1 MLCVPRPS
9 TSTWAPHC
17 ACCGRSAGRRCSACA
32 QQRSPQPGSLRQPS
46 WGIKTKAPLGHPA
59 FARCSSPAAANSS
72 SSSRCRCV
80 RLRGVATLQRSL
92 QRLRSPRHTAHTLC
106 EPANLCEL
114 WPHAK
119 AGSPARWHCQ
129 RMLISRCS
137 AWQRAAQAQPR
148 GAVGAFAL
156 SCRTGRH
163 RVCLT
168 LRIKCGAV
176 PPHLMT
182 TNWSPRWQPPR
193 RGKPRTSRFGSE

>member
-92 QRLRSPRHTAHTLC
+92 QRLRSPRHTAHTLS
-106 EPANLCEL
+106 EPATPLQTPAARHSRFTCSL
-114 WPHAK
+114 ALSAHAHQQVQRMA
-119 AGSPARWHCQ
+119 AGSPGAATW
-129 RMLISRCS
+129 RCRRLCTEL
-137 AWQRAAQAQPR
+137 QNRAAQGVSHPPDKVWSCAAAPDDDELVAALAAAQAR
-148 GAVGAFAL
+148 EAQDFEV
-156 SCRTGRH
+156 R
-163 RVCLT
+163 
-168 LRIKCGAV
+168 K
-176 PPHLMT
+176 
-182 TNWSPRWQPPR
+182 
-193 RGKPRTSRFGSE
+193 